1 MRAWTILLALTVAPF
16 AAAAQDSD
24 GPELAYGGTGRAAH
38 YFYTQVFADCEKLTH
53 SFGRNTAW
61 KGWHLPMAR
70 ISTGE
75 VHADGAAALVRFDCL
90 DGSTCIAHSQPAA
103 RPADDGGFLA
113 FEVEGSGHGVFVGL
127 QVGKGACLLYQLA
140 NSERSERYHLI
151 ESAATAAWRRS

>member
-1 MRAWTILLALTVAPF
+1 MGAWTILLALTVAPF

-103 RPADDGGFLA
+103 RQDDVA
-113 FEVEGSGHGVFVGL
+113 RHDIPFETVEGAERFLLRLAGL
-127 QVGKGACLLYQLA
+127 RTAC
-140 NSERSERYHLI
+140 
-151 ESAATAAWRRS
+151 AAT

>member
-103 RPADDGGFLA
+103 RQDDVA
-113 FEVEGSGHGVFVGL
+113 RHDIPFETVEGAERFLLRLAGL
-127 QVGKGACLLYQLA
+127 RTAC
-140 NSERSERYHLI
+140 
-151 ESAATAAWRRS
+151 AATLFQTETRS